1 VETIDASTVDT
12 GLLGHS
18 YFGDNSSVLSDLYYL
33 LKDGF
38 PASQRSRLES
48 KTIPAGIYWAFRP

>member
-1 VETIDASTVDT
+1 
-12 GLLGHS
+12 
-18 YFGDNSSVLSDLYYL
+18 LSDLYYL

-38 PASQRSRLES
+38 PASQRARLET